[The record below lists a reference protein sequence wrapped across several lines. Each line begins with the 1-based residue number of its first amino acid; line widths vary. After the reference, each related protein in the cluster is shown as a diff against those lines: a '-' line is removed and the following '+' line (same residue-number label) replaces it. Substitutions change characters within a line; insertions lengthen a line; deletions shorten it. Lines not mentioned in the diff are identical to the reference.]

1 MQAIPSFW
9 MFIIHVD
16 FFVIDIYKYT
26 SQIYDVNLIMPRV
39 KSAFEG

>member
-9 MFIIHVD
+9 MFISHFD
-16 FFVIDIYKYT
+16 FFVIDIYKYI
-26 SQIYDVNLIMPRV
+26 SQIYDVNLIMLRV